1 MIDDLFVPF
10 NGFKIIAELMP
21 ETVESLLSLNPLM
34 PNDEQSVKG
43 SLSGLSGKNFHL
55 KQEPF

>member
-1 MIDDLFVPF
+1 MIGDLFVRV

-43 SLSGLSGKNFHL
+43 SLFGLLGKNL
-55 KQEPF
+55 QL